1 MTRNS
6 LTKHDRDRLLAMSDA
21 ELLRHCRMDVMRG
34 SGPGGQKRNRTES
47 AVRLTVQ
54 GSGVQVVCDKTR
66 SQAKNRELALREI
79 RLRLALEC
87 RFPTQET
94 ERGWTEPPPLKHPEF
109 PVWVARVLDVFAS
122 HGWQAGET
130 ARALKTSTN
139 HFSRGVLS
147 DDRVLRAVNRERERL
162 GLRALKSSHK

>member
-6 LTKHDRDRLLAMSDA
+6 LTKQDRDRLLAMEDA
-21 ELLRHCRMDVMRG
+21 QLLRHCRQDVMRG

-54 GSGVQVVCDKTR
+54 GTQIQVVCDKTR
-66 SQAKNRELALREI
+66 SQAKNRELALREL
-79 RLRLALEC
+79 RLRLALDC
-87 RFPTQET
+87 RFPTRDAET
-94 ERGWTEPPPLKHPEF
+94 EWTEPPPVKRPEF
-109 PVWVARVLDVFAS
+109 SLWVARVLDVFAG

>member
-66 SQAKNRELALREI
+66 SQTKNRELALREL
-79 RLRLALEC
+79 RLLLALEC
-87 RFPTQET
+87 RFPTRDT
-94 ERGWTEPPPLKHPEF
+94 ERGWTEAPPLKHPEF
-109 PVWVARVLDVFAS
+109 AVWVARVLDVFAG
-122 HGWQAGET
+122 HDWQVGET
-130 ARALKTSTN
+130 ARALKISTN
-139 HFSRGVLS
+139 HFSRVVLR
-147 DDRVLRAVNRERERL
+147 DDRVLRSVNRERERL
-162 GLRALKSSHK
+162 DLRALKSSH